1 MINDILKNLSITKE
15 NSNTNIPN
23 HNYKPN
29 FHQKYKLNEIIYT
42 VILRGIDNDNK
53 YSLVEMIFPPDKEKE
68 IPLHKHERENIIMYI
83 IEGTFLIRYGNE
95 EINGIPGMVLKFE
108 KNIAH
113 SYKKVGTK
121 GGKLL
126 MLYAPGG
133 LENYFSDLNS
143 SSIKGDLQVLDDD
156 DRVTLHLLEKNYGWT
171 FNM

>member
-1 MINDILKNLSITKE
+1 MINDTLKNLSITKE
-15 NSNTNIPN
+15 NTNTNDPN

-29 FHQKYKLNEIIYT
+29 FHQKYNLNEIIYT
-42 VILRGIDNDNK
+42 VILRGIDNDNE

-83 IEGTFLIRYGNE
+83 LEGTFLIKYGDE
-95 EINGIPGMVLKFE
+95 EINGVSGMVLKFE

-121 GGKLL
+121 VGKLL

-143 SSIKGDLQVLDDD
+143 SSIKGDLQILYDD